1 MLGVSTAII
10 LDKRIQKKDGTYA
23 VKLRLT
29 FNREQKYFP
38 LGKHLTVENWEKVQ
52 EENPRNKE
60 LKRLKHLFA
69 EIEKKAIRLIDEME
83 IFSFQTFEKKFN
95 QKPTSTTDVLAAI
108 DAKKEFLQSANR
120 LNSAD
125 SYKCAHSSFTQY
137 IETLHRKKLKYSDIT
152 PEWLEQYEK
161 WMIERGSSPTTI
173 GIYLR
178 NLRTIINQAIDE
190 GRYQREFYPF
200 GKRKYQIPNGKN
212 TKKALTIEQIKLI
225 VDYIPET
232 EAEAKAKDLW
242 LFSYLCN
249 GVNVKDIARLQY
261 KNVSKR
267 HITFVR
273 AKTER
278 STKTSRKEILIVRMP
293 EIDTIIKKWGTKPVE
308 PSTYIFGI
316 ISADDTP
323 EKELAKIKQAT
334 KTINNYMKEMGKK
347 LEIDL
352 KLTTYTA
359 RHSFATV
366 LKRSGAPI
374 EFISESLGHKDLKTT
389 ENYLDSFED
398 DLRESYQKQL
408 LNFKPKKLS
417 KANARKKSSKQ

>member
-1 MLGVSTAII
+1 MIGASTAII

-23 VKLRLT
+23 VKLRIT

-38 LGKHLTVENWEKVQ
+38 LGKHLTVDDWEKVH
-52 EENPRNKE
+52 EENPRNGE
-60 LKRLKHLFA
+60 LKRLKHLFS
-69 EIEKKAIRLIDEME
+69 EIEKRAIRLIDEME
-83 IFSFQTFEKKFN
+83 FFSFQAFEKKFN
-95 QKPTSTTDVLAAI
+95 QKPTSSTDVLAAI
-108 DAKKEFLQSANR
+108 EAKREFLQSADR

-125 SYKCAHSSFTQY
+125 SYKCAHGSFSQY
-137 IETLHRKKLKYSDIT
+137 IKTIHRKKLKFSDLT

-161 WMIERGSSPTTI
+161 WMIDKGSSPTTI

-190 GRYQREFYPF
+190 GRFQREFYPF

-225 VDYIPET
+225 VDYVPET
-232 EAEAKAKDLW
+232 DAEAKAKDLW

-261 KNVSKR
+261 KNISKK

-278 STKTSRKEILIVRMP
+278 STKTSRKEIIIVRMP
-293 EIDTIIKKWGTKPVE
+293 EIDKIIEKWGTKPVE
-308 PSTYIFGI
+308 PSVYIFGI
-316 ISADDTP
+316 ISANDTP

-334 KTINNYMKEMGKK
+334 KTINNYMKEIGKK
-347 LEIDL
+347 LDIEI

-374 EFISESLGHKDLKTT
+374 EFISESLGHKDMKTT

-408 LNFKPKKLS
+408 LNFKPKKS
-417 KANARKKSSKQ
+417 NKANARKKRTK

>member
-1 MLGVSTAII
+1 MIGITTAII
-10 LDKRIQKKDGTYA
+10 LDKRIQKNDGTYA
-23 VKLRLT
+23 VKLRVT

-38 LGKHLTVENWEKVQ
+38 LGKHLTTEDWEKLK
-52 EENPRNKE
+52 EENPRDKE
-60 LKRLKHLFA
+60 LKRKKLLFA
-69 EIEKKAIRLIDEME
+69 EIEKKAIRLIDDMDL
-83 IFSFQTFEKKFN
+83 FSFQAFEKKFN
-95 QKPTSTTDVLAAI
+95 QKSKSSTDVLEAI
-108 DAKKEFLQSANR
+108 DAKIEFLKSANR

-137 IETLHRKKLKYSDIT
+137 IKTLHRKKLKYSDIT
-152 PEWLEQYEK
+152 PEWLDQYEK
-161 WMIERGSSPTTI
+161 WMREKGSSVTTI

-190 GRYQREFYPF
+190 GHFQREFYPF

-225 VDYIPET
+225 LDYNPAID
-232 EAEAKAKDLW
+232 AEAKAKDLW

-261 KNVSKR
+261 RNLSKR

-273 AKTER
+273 AKTEH
-278 STKTSRKEILIVRMP
+278 STKSNQKEIVIIRMP
-293 EIDTIIKKWGTKPVE
+293 EIDEIIERWGVEPVE
-308 PSTYIFGI
+308 PTTYIFDL
-316 ISADDTP
+316 ISGDDTP
-323 EKELAKIKQAT
+323 AEELAKIKQAT
-334 KTINNYMKEMGKK
+334 KTINKYMKRIGEALGF
-347 LEIDL
+347 DL

-398 DLRESYQKQL
+398 DLKESYQKQL
-408 LNFKPKKLS
+408 LNFKAIS
-417 KANARKKSSKQ
+417 KTKNENQQ